1 MNVED
6 FRLYCI
12 QKPVTTEEFPF
23 DQTTLVFKVLGKM
36 FALTPL
42 DKDEATT
49 NLKCDPDRAIDLREV
64 HPDII
69 EGFHMSKIHWNTIFL
84 ERGLD
89 DALIKS
95 LVDHSY
101 ELVIS
106 KFTKKQKEEYE
117 QLKLSEL

>member
-42 DKDEATT
+42 DNDEATA
-49 NLKCDPDRAIDLREV
+49 NLKCDPDRAIDLREEY
-64 HPDII
+64 PDII

-117 QLKLSEL
+117 LLKLSEL

>member
-42 DKDEATT
+42 DNDEATA
-49 NLKCDPDRAIDLREV
+49 NLKCDPDRAIDLREEY
-64 HPDII
+64 PDII

-117 QLKLSEL
+117 ELKLSEL